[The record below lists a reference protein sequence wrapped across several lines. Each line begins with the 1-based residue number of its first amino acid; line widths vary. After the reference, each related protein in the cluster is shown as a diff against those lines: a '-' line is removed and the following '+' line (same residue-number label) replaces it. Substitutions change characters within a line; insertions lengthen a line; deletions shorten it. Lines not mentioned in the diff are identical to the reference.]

1 MNLNNKIL
9 LLLFI
14 ISIVFVIYSTYN
26 WKMAKIKKKRSLTL
40 ILRNYFIT
48 GVVVLIPIGFTLYLS
63 KVLIGLSSKLIPENI
78 NPNNYL
84 PYSIPGIEI
93 IISVIFITVVGGLS
107 LSFLGK
113 RILKLIDDLF
123 KRIPVLRTIYSAILQ
138 MTETFSNKDSN
149 DKKSVVLIEYP
160 RKGVWAVG
168 FATKENKGEM
178 AKKTNQKLINV
189 FVPTTPNPTSGFL
202 LMFPM
207 EDVIYLDMTF
217 EEASKFIVSAGTSSA
232 KS

>member
-1 MNLNNKIL
+1 MKKN
-9 LLLFI
+9 
-14 ISIVFVIYSTYN
+14 
-26 WKMAKIKKKRSLTL
+26 KKKRSFTL
-40 ILRNYFIT
+40 VLRNYFIT

-63 KVLIGLSSKLIPENI
+63 KILIGVSSNLIPENI
-78 NPNNYL
+78 NPNSYL
-84 PYSIPGIEI
+84 PYAIPGIEI
-93 IISVIFITVVGGLS
+93 LISIILITIVGGLS

-123 KRIPVLRTIYSAILQ
+123 KRIPFLRTIYSAILQ
-138 MTETFSNKDSN
+138 MTESFSNKDN

-178 AKKTNQKLINV
+178 ADKTNQRLINV

-202 LMFPM
+202 LMFPID
-207 EDVIYLDMTF
+207 DVIYLNINF
-217 EEASKFIVSAGTSSA
+217 EEASKFIVSAGTSSG
-232 KS
+232 KN

>member
-1 MNLNNKIL
+1 
-9 LLLFI
+9 
-14 ISIVFVIYSTYN
+14 
-26 WKMAKIKKKRSLTL
+26 MAKNKKKSLTL

-63 KVLIGLSSKLIPENI
+63 KILISLSSNIIPQNI
-78 NPNNYL
+78 NPNSYL
-84 PYSIPGIEI
+84 PYAIPGVEI
-93 IISVIFITVVGGLS
+93 LISIIFITFVGGLS

-113 RILKLIDDLF
+113 RVLKLIDNLF
-123 KRIPVLRTIYSAILQ
+123 KKIPLLRTIYTAILQ
-138 MTETFSNKDSN
+138 MTETFSNKDN

-168 FATKENKGEM
+168 FATKENTGEM
-178 AKKTNQKLINV
+178 ALKTNKKLMNV

-202 LMFPM
+202 LMFPI
-207 EDVIYLDMTF
+207 EDVIYLNMTF
-217 EEASKFIVSAGTSSA
+217 EEASKFIVSAGTSSG

>member
-1 MNLNNKIL
+1 MDKK
-9 LLLFI
+9 
-14 ISIVFVIYSTYN
+14 T
-26 WKMAKIKKKRSLTL
+26 KKKSLGL

-63 KVLIGLSSKLIPENI
+63 KFLISLSSKIIPQNI

-93 IISVIFITVVGGLS
+93 IISILFITFVGGLS
-107 LSFLGK
+107 LSFFGK
-113 RILKLIDDLF
+113 KILKIIDDLF
-123 KRIPVLRTIYSAILQ
+123 KRIPLLRTIYTAISQ
-138 MTETFSNKDSN
+138 MTETFSNKDS

-168 FATKENKGEM
+168 FATKENTGEM
-178 AKKTNQKLINV
+178 AVKTKQKLINV

-202 LMFPM
+202 IMFPID
-207 EDVIYLDMTF
+207 EVIYLNMTF
-217 EEASKFIVSAGTSSA
+217 EEASKFIVSAGTSS
-232 KS
+232 KKD

>member
-1 MNLNNKIL
+1 ML
-9 LLLFI
+9 
-14 ISIVFVIYSTYN
+14 
-26 WKMAKIKKKRSLTL
+26 KKGKKSLGL
-40 ILRNYFIT
+40 VLRNYFIT

-63 KVLIGLSSKLIPENI
+63 KFLIGLSSKIIPQNI

-93 IISVIFITVVGGLS
+93 IISIILITIVGGLS

-123 KRIPVLRTIYSAILQ
+123 KRIPFLRTIYSAVLQ
-138 MTETFSNKDSN
+138 MTETFSKKDN
-149 DKKSVVLIEYP
+149 DKKSVVIVEYP

-178 AKKTNQKLINV
+178 AKKTNQTMINV

-202 LMFPM
+202 LMFPID
-207 EDVIYLDMTF
+207 EVIYLNMNF
-217 EEASKFIVSAGTSSA
+217 EEASKFIVSAGTSSGIN
-232 KS
+232 

>member
-1 MNLNNKIL
+1 
-9 LLLFI
+9 
-14 ISIVFVIYSTYN
+14 
-26 WKMAKIKKKRSLTL
+26 MAKNKKKSLTL

-63 KVLIGLSSKLIPENI
+63 KILISLSSNIIPQNI
-78 NPNNYL
+78 NPNSYL
-84 PYSIPGIEI
+84 PYAIPGVEI
-93 IISVIFITVVGGLS
+93 LISIIFITFVGGLS

-113 RILKLIDDLF
+113 RVLKLIDNLF
-123 KRIPVLRTIYSAILQ
+123 KKIPLLRTIYTAILQ
-138 MTETFSNKDSN
+138 MTETFSNKDN

-168 FATKENKGEM
+168 FATKENTGEM
-178 AKKTNQKLINV
+178 ALKTNKKLMNV

-202 LMFPM
+202 LIFPV
-207 EDVIYLDMTF
+207 EDVIYLNMTF
-217 EEASKFIVSAGTSSA
+217 EEASKFIVSAGTSSG

>member
-1 MNLNNKIL
+1 MSK
-9 LLLFI
+9 F
-14 ISIVFVIYSTYN
+14 
-26 WKMAKIKKKRSLTL
+26 KKKRSITL

-48 GVVVLIPIGFTLYLS
+48 GVVVLIPIGFTLYLT
-63 KVLIGLSSKLIPENI
+63 KFIIGISSNIIPQNI

-84 PYSIPGIEI
+84 PYAIPGIEI
-93 IISVIFITVVGGLS
+93 LISVLFITIVGGLS

-123 KRIPVLRTIYSAILQ
+123 KRIPFLRTIYSAIVQ
-138 MTETFSNKDSN
+138 MTETFSKKDKN
-149 DKKSVVLIEYP
+149 KKSVVLIEYP

-178 AKKTNQKLINV
+178 AKKTKKQLINV

-202 LMFPM
+202 LMFPVD
-207 EDVIYLDMTF
+207 EVIHLNMTF
-217 EEASKFIVSAGTSSA
+217 EEASKFIVSAGTSNN
-232 KS
+232 

>member
-1 MNLNNKIL
+1 MVKN
-9 LLLFI
+9 
-14 ISIVFVIYSTYN
+14 
-26 WKMAKIKKKRSLTL
+26 KKKSLTL

-63 KVLIGLSSKLIPENI
+63 KILIGLSSKIIPQNI
-78 NPNNYL
+78 NPNSYL
-84 PYSIPGIEI
+84 PYAIPGVEI
-93 IISVIFITVVGGLS
+93 LISIIFITFVGGLS

-113 RILKLIDDLF
+113 RVLKLIDNLF
-123 KRIPVLRTIYSAILQ
+123 KRIPLLRTIYSAILQ
-138 MTETFSNKDSN
+138 MTESFSNKDN

-168 FATKENKGEM
+168 FATKENTGEM
-178 AKKTNQKLINV
+178 ASKTNKRLINI

-202 LMFPM
+202 LMFPV
-207 EDVIYLDMTF
+207 EDVIYLNMTF
-217 EEASKFIVSAGTSSA
+217 EEASKFIVSAGISSG